1 MADKKLTIHDDRD
14 AEETGSIISLGFVL
28 TTHVIQVQLRIVQ
41 LNSIPLKT
49 ARSESSI
56 STVKPQD
63 GQVGGIEQSS
73 YGRPLYLHQQ

>member
-49 ARSESSI
+49 AGSESSI
-56 STVKPQD
+56 
-63 GQVGGIEQSS
+63 
-73 YGRPLYLHQQ
+73 